1 VAFEVRMRRWG
12 FGDVVQ
18 LVRRGRMAR
27 WMVDFV
33 ALLIFVGHI
42 PLFNSLVS
50 ALICCVWFG
59 VLAGVVMC

>member
-1 VAFEVRMRRWG
+1 
-12 FGDVVQ
+12 
-18 LVRRGRMAR
+18 MAR